1 LEEEVEDDC
10 DRILE
15 VEQGQ
20 VVFEHVNFSYE
31 ENRPV
36 LKDITIRAEKGET
49 VALVGHTGSGKS
61 SIMNLL
67 YRFYDPQEGRVLIDG
82 KNIRDYS
89 RESLRSH

>member
-1 LEEEVEDDC
+1 VQQFPNMLRSFETGKRLMALLEEEVEDDC

-36 LKDITIRAEKGET
+36 LKDIIIRVEKGET

-61 SIMNLL
+61 SVMNLL
-67 YRFYDPQEGRVLIDG
+67 YRFYDPQ
-82 KNIRDYS
+82 
-89 RESLRSH
+89 